1 MKNITVKVD
10 DETYRKARILAAERE
25 TSVSALVREFLSE
38 MTSGPTEEERE
49 ETRRAA
55 FQKLWDLA
63 DARDKD
69 KPGRAGPFNREEI
82 YEERLR

>member
-1 MKNITVKVD
+1 MKNITVKID

-25 TSVSALVREFLSE
+25 TSVSAMVREFLDE
-38 MTSGPTEEERE
+38 MTSAPTREERE
-49 ETRRAA
+49 EKRRAA

-69 KPGRAGPFNREEI
+69 KPGRAGPFKREEI